1 MQLDAVWLL
10 VGYVIGAVLGVI
22 VCKIIERI
30 WF

>member
-10 VGYVIGAVLGVI
+10 VGYVIGSVLGVI